1 MALTNI
7 QREVCRVIA
16 KQRIASGE
24 SYVAGGAALNT
35 LLDGPRISQDLDLFH
50 DTAAALATTWNADRA
65 ALLDAGYRIDVIRER
80 PTFVEAIVRR
90 AMESVILQWTHD
102 SAFRFFPLVEHP
114 ELGLTLH
121 PFDLATNKMLAL
133 VGRVE
138 ARDWIDILQCDSAL
152 QPLGYLAWAATGKDP
167 GLAPD
172 AILQE
177 AGRSAR
183 YSAVEIAAL
192 VFNGPAPDAAEL
204 SHHWHAALGNATQI
218 VAMLPYQKVGQC
230 VLRGGKLFRG
240 DAAALREVLARG
252 EIRFHAGSIRG
263 AFPQIMDRR

>member
-7 QREVCRVIA
+7 QREVCRLLA
-16 KQRIASGE
+16 KQRVASGE

-35 LLDGPRISQDLDLFH
+35 LLDAPRISQDLDLFH
-50 DTAAALATTWNADRA
+50 DTAEALAATWSADRG
-65 ALLDAGYRIDVIRER
+65 ALLDAGYEIEVVRER

-90 AMESVILQWTHD
+90 WTEAVILQWTHD

-121 PFDLATNKMLAL
+121 PFDLATNKALAL

-138 ARDWIDILQCDSAL
+138 ARDWIDILQCHTAV
-152 QPLGYLAWAATGKDP
+152 QPLGYLVWAATGKDP

-192 VFNGPAPDAAEL
+192 AFDGPVPDASDL
-204 SHHWHAALGNATQI
+204 SRRWHAALENAAQI
-218 VAMLPYQKVGQC
+218 VATLPYRNVGQC
-230 VLRGGKLFRG
+230 VLRGVELFRG
-240 DAAALREVLARG
+240 DGAALREVLARG
-252 EIRFHAGSIRG
+252 EIHFHAGSIRG
-263 AFPQIMDRR
+263 AFPQVI

>member
-7 QREVCRVIA
+7 QREVCRVLA

-35 LLDGPRISQDLDLFH
+35 LLDAPRISQDLDLFH
-50 DTAAALATTWNADRA
+50 DTAAALAATWSADRA
-65 ALLDAGYRIDVIRER
+65 ALLGSGYEVEVVRER

-90 AMESVILQWTHD
+90 GTEAVILQWTHD

-121 PFDLATNKMLAL
+121 PFDLATNKVLAL

-138 ARDWIDILQCDSAL
+138 ARDWIDTLQCDSAV

-192 VFNGPAPDAAEL
+192 AFDGPAPDASDL
-204 SHHWHAALGNATQI
+204 SRRWHAALENAVQV
-218 VAMLPYQKVGQC
+218 VAALPYRNVGQC
-230 VLRGGKLFRG
+230 VLRGGELFRG
-240 DAAALREVLARG
+240 DGATLREMLARG
-252 EIRFHAGSIRG
+252 EIHFHAGSIRG
-263 AFPQIMDRR
+263 AFPQII

>member
-7 QREVCRVIA
+7 QREVCRVLA
-16 KQRIASGE
+16 KQRIVSGE
-24 SYVAGGAALNT
+24 SYVAGGAALNA
-35 LLDGPRISQDLDLFH
+35 LLDAPRISQDLDLFH
-50 DTAAALATTWNADRA
+50 DTAAALAATWDADRA
-65 ALLDAGYRIDVIRER
+65 ALLGAGYEIEVVRER

-90 AMESVILQWTHD
+90 GTESVILQWTHD

-121 PFDLATNKMLAL
+121 PFDLATNKVLAL

-138 ARDWIDILQCDSAL
+138 ARDWVDILQCHSAV

-192 VFNGPAPDAAEL
+192 AFEGRTPDAADL
-204 SHHWHAALGNATQI
+204 SRHWHAALENAMQI
-218 VAMLPYQKVGQC
+218 VATLPYQKVGQC
-230 VLRGGKLFRG
+230 VLRDGELFRG
-240 DAAALREVLARG
+240 DAAALREGVARG

-263 AFPQIMDRR
+263 AFPQII

>member
-1 MALTNI
+1 MALTHI
-7 QREVCRVIA
+7 QRDVCRLLA
-16 KQRIASGE
+16 RQRIASGE

-35 LLDGPRISQDLDLFH
+35 LLDAPRISQDLDLFH
-50 DTAAALATTWNADRA
+50 DTASALAATWNVDRT
-65 ALLDAGYRIDVIRER
+65 ALLDAGYEIEVVRER
-80 PTFVEAIVRR
+80 PAFVEAIVRR
-90 AMESVILQWTHD
+90 GAESVILQWTHD

-121 PFDLATNKMLAL
+121 PFDLATNKVLAL

-138 ARDWIDILQCDSAL
+138 ARDWIDILQCDAAV

-192 VFNGPAPDAAEL
+192 AFNGPTPDAGDL
-204 SHHWHAALGNATQI
+204 SHQWHAALENAAQI
-218 VAMLPYQKVGQC
+218 VALLPYQKVGQC
-230 VLRGGKLFRG
+230 VLRGRDLFRG
-240 DAAALREVLARG
+240 DAAALREALAG
-252 EIRFHAGSIRG
+252 DEIRFHAGSIRG
-263 AFPQIMDRR
+263 AFPQIM

>member
-7 QREVCRVIA
+7 QREVCRLLA
-16 KQRIASGE
+16 RQRISSGE

-35 LLDGPRISQDLDLFH
+35 FLGAPRISQDLDLFH
-50 DTAAALATTWNADRA
+50 DTAAALAATWNADRVT
-65 ALLDAGYRIDVIRER
+65 LLEAGYAIEIVRER

-90 AMESVILQWTHD
+90 AAESVILQWTHD

-114 ELGLTLH
+114 ELGLALH
-121 PFDLATNKMLAL
+121 PFDLATNKVLAL

-138 ARDWIDILQCDSAL
+138 VRDWIDILQCDASV
-152 QPLGYLAWAATGKDP
+152 QPLGCLAWAATGKDP

-172 AILQE
+172 AILHE
-177 AGRSAR
+177 ARRSAR

-192 VFNGPAPDAAEL
+192 AFDGPAPDAAAL
-204 SHHWHAALGNATQI
+204 SQRWHAVLEDAEEI
-218 VAMLPYQKVGQC
+218 VAMLPYEHVGKC
-230 VLRGGKLFRG
+230 VLRGHDLFRG
-240 DAAALREVLARG
+240 DRAALREALGRD

-263 AFPQIMDRR
+263 AFPHVI

>member
-35 LLDGPRISQDLDLFH
+35 LLEAPRISQDLDLFH
-50 DTAAALATTWNADRA
+50 DTTAALAATWTADRA
-65 ALLDAGYRIDVIRER
+65 ALLDVGYGLEVVRER
-80 PTFVEAIVRR
+80 PAFVEAIVRR
-90 AMESVILQWTHD
+90 GLESVILQWTHD

-121 PFDLATNKMLAL
+121 PFDLATNKVLAL
-133 VGRVE
+133 AGRVE
-138 ARDWIDILQCDSAL
+138 VRDWIDILQCDSAV

-167 GLAPD
+167 GLSPD
-172 AILQE
+172 AILRE

-192 VFNGPAPDAAEL
+192 AFDGPAPDAADL
-204 SHHWHAALGNATQI
+204 SRQWHAALVNATEI
-218 VAMLPYQKVGQC
+218 VAMLPYQNVGQC
-230 VLRGGKLFRG
+230 VLRGEELFRG
-240 DAAALREVLARG
+240 NGAALREVLACG

-263 AFPQIMDRR
+263 AFPQII

>member
-7 QREVCRVIA
+7 QREVCRLIA
-16 KQRIASGE
+16 RQRIASGE

-35 LLDGPRISQDLDLFH
+35 ILDAPRISQDLDLFH
-50 DTAAALATTWNADRA
+50 DTAAALAVTWNADRA
-65 ALLDAGYRIDVIRER
+65 ALLDAGCEIEVVRER
-80 PTFVEAIVRR
+80 PAFVEAIVRR
-90 AMESVILQWTHD
+90 GAESVILQWTHD

-121 PFDLATNKMLAL
+121 PFDLATNKVLAL

-138 ARDWIDILQCDSAL
+138 ARDWIDILRCDSAV

-192 VFNGPAPDAAEL
+192 AFDGPAPDAADL
-204 SHHWHAALGNATQI
+204 SHQWHATLENAAQI
-218 VAMLPYQKVGQC
+218 VALLPYQNVGQC
-230 VLRGGKLFRG
+230 VLRGGELFRG
-240 DAAALREVLARG
+240 DGAALRQALARG
-252 EIRFHAGSIRG
+252 DLRFHAGSIRG
-263 AFPQIMDRR
+263 AFPQII

>member
-7 QREVCRVIA
+7 QRDVCRLIA
-16 KQRIASGE
+16 RQRIASGE

-35 LLDGPRISQDLDLFH
+35 ILDAPRISEDLDLFH
-50 DTAAALATTWNADRA
+50 DTAAALTATWKADRA
-65 ALLDAGYRIDVIRER
+65 ALLDAGYEIETVRER
-80 PTFVEAIVRR
+80 PAFVEAIVRH
-90 AMESVILQWTHD
+90 AGESVILQWTQD

-121 PFDLATNKMLAL
+121 PFDLATNKVLAL

-138 ARDWIDILQCDSAL
+138 ARDWIDILQCDAAV

-167 GLAPD
+167 GLSPD
-172 AILQE
+172 AILQA

-192 VFNGPAPDAAEL
+192 AFEGPAPDAADL
-204 SHHWHAALGNATQI
+204 SHRWHAALENAAQI
-218 VAMLPYQKVGQC
+218 ISLLPYQYVGQC
-230 VLRGGKLFRG
+230 VLRDGELFRCDGG
-240 DAAALREVLARG
+240 DLREALSRG
-252 EIRFHAGSIRG
+252 EIRFHPGSIRG
-263 AFPQIMDRR
+263 ALPHFI

>member
-7 QREVCRVIA
+7 QRDVCRLIA
-16 KQRIASGE
+16 RQRIASGE

-35 LLDGPRISQDLDLFH
+35 ILNPPRISHDLDLFH
-50 DTAAALATTWNADRA
+50 DTAAALAATWNADHA
-65 ALLDAGYRIDVIRER
+65 SLLDAGYEIEVVRER
-80 PTFVEAIVRR
+80 PAFVEAIVRR
-90 AMESVILQWTHD
+90 EGESVILQWTHD
-102 SAFRFFPLVEHP
+102 SAFRFFPLVAHP

-121 PFDLATNKMLAL
+121 PFDLATNKVLAL

-138 ARDWIDILQCDSAL
+138 ARDWIDILQCHSAV

-177 AGRSAR
+177 ARRSAR

-192 VFNGPAPDAAEL
+192 AFDGPAPDATDL
-204 SHHWHAALGNATQI
+204 SHQWHAALEDATQI
-218 VAMLPYQKVGQC
+218 VALLPYRNVGQC
-230 VLRGGKLFRG
+230 VFRGGELFRG
-240 DAAALREVLARG
+240 NGAALREALARD

-263 AFPQIMDRR
+263 AFPQLI

>member
-7 QREVCRVIA
+7 QREVCRVLA

-35 LLDGPRISQDLDLFH
+35 LLDAPRISQDVDLFH
-50 DTAAALATTWNADRA
+50 DTAAALAVTWSADRA
-65 ALLDAGYRIDVIRER
+65 ALFDAGYEIEIVRER
-80 PTFVEAIVRR
+80 PTYVEAIVRR
-90 AMESVILQWTHD
+90 GTESVIVQWTHD

-121 PFDLATNKMLAL
+121 PFDLATNKVLAL

-138 ARDWIDILQCDSAL
+138 ARDWIDILQCHSAV

-183 YSAVEIAAL
+183 YSAAEIAAL
-192 VFNGPAPDAAEL
+192 AFDGPVPDAAEL
-204 SHHWHAALGNATQI
+204 SHQWHAALESATQI
-218 VAMLPYQKVGQC
+218 VATLPYRNVGQC
-230 VLRGGKLFRG
+230 VLRGGELFRG
-240 DAAALREVLARG
+240 DGAALREALARD
-252 EIRFHAGSIRG
+252 EIRFHAGAIRG
-263 AFPQIMDRR
+263 AFPQFI